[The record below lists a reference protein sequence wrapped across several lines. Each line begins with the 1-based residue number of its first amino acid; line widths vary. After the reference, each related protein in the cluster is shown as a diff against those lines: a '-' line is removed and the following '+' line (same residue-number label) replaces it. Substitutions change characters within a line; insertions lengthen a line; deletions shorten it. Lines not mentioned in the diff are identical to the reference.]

1 MNINVYENYT
11 STSVLSGVNEV
22 ELTKWSAKYFKKNF
36 LKHLGNDKSIEILEI
51 GCGYGRYT
59 KTIIEL
65 GYEHITG
72 IDISQEQVLY
82 AQKKLGLK
90 NVHLAD
96 ASEFLD
102 IGKKYDV
109 IILMD
114 VLEHLELNYAI
125 TLLSKINTS
134 LNVNGRFIVHVPN
147 GLAPL
152 APPYHGD
159 VTHIRAFSVDS
170 MSQILRMAGFK
181 HFKHFALPPLVT
193 GISSFIRRV
202 LWSAILNPLIK
213 AFLIIANGG
222 SSGGIYTSNLLSVAY
237 KHKQ

>member
-11 STSVLSGVNEV
+11 STSVLSGVDEV
-22 ELTKWSAKYFKKNF
+22 ALTKWSAKYFEKNF
-36 LKHLGNDKSIEILEI
+36 LKHLGSDKSIEILEI

-59 KTIIEL
+59 KSILEL
-65 GYEHITG
+65 GFKNIVG

-96 ASEFLD
+96 AIEFMD
-102 IGKKYDV
+102 NGKKYDV

-114 VLEHLELNYAI
+114 VLEHLELEYAI
-125 TLLSKINTS
+125 TLLSKINAS

-152 APPYHGD
+152 TPPYYGD

-181 HFKHFALPPLVT
+181 QFNHFALPPLVT
-193 GISSFIRRV
+193 GITSFIRRV
-202 LWSAILNPLIK
+202 LWSAFLNPLIK

-222 SSGGIYTSNLLSVAY
+222 SSGGIYTSNLLTVAY
-237 KHKQ
+237 KHNH